1 MEISRDESLLW
12 IMGKKR
18 SSSDK
23 WIEVKLKIK
32 VLSKSK
38 NEIKIEL
45 EGAGHTLCN
54 LLQKR
59 LLEDKNVNLA
69 GYDIPHPLYVKAILH
84 VRMNGASKPETALIK
99 AANNALKLNK
109 EFRTSL
115 AKSLKL

>member
-1 MEISRDESLLW
+1 
-12 IMGKKR
+12 MGKKR

-54 LLQKR
+54 ILQKR
-59 LLEDKNVNLA
+59 LLEDKNVYLA
-69 GYDIPHPLYVKAILH
+69 GYDVPHPLYEKAILH

-99 AANNALKLNK
+99 AANNALKSNK